1 VNSVE
6 IAAFTTACGSIGAAT
21 VGAVAAIRAARH
33 SAAVKRE
40 VATPA
45 NEPSINV
52 IIPELFHETLRQ
64 STELAEIKDQLNTHL
79 REHGQ
84 AHGPTFS
91 TRQLPSSADWRSDH

>member
-1 VNSVE
+1 MNPVE

-52 IIPELFHETLRQ
+52 IIPELFQETLRQ
-64 STELAEIKDQLNTHL
+64 SNELAEIKDQLNAHL
-79 REHGQ
+79 REHEN
-84 AHGPTFS
+84 AHGS
-91 TRQLPSSADWRSDH
+91 TISTGERPA